1 LNIRERPSSHETL
14 GDVRYELTPPPS
26 ASLDR
31 RRVALSFERLRKTY
45 VSRASLFSAPRK
57 VAAAGDVSF
66 TLRRGETLGP
76 VFGGRRTRCSR
87 I

>member
-1 LNIRERPSSHETL
+1 
-14 GDVRYELTPPPS
+14 
-26 ASLDR
+26 
-31 RRVALSFERLRKTY
+31 VALSFERLRKTY